1 MSNKH
6 SKNKNNSKIVS
17 NNKPVTK
24 KVTKKK
30 STSRIG
36 FLLVSFVL
44 MLVIL
49 VATVFGDVQQ
59 VIANKKETEALSNRY
74 IELLE
79 EEASLNSQVIKL
91 QDPEYRAR
99 YARENQMYT
108 KDGETILII
117 IDKDGKRMVKTEEE

>member
-1 MSNKH
+1 MSNK
-6 SKNKNNSKIVS
+6 NSKSKKNTKISSKQV
-17 NNKPVTK
+17 NK
-24 KVTKKK
+24 KVTKNK

-36 FLLVSFVL
+36 FLLFTFVF

-49 VATVFGDVQQ
+49 VATVFSDVQQ
-59 VIANKKETEALSNRY
+59 VIANKRETENLNNRY

-91 QDPEYRAR
+91 QDPEYKAR

-117 IDKDGKRMVKTEEE
+117 IDKDGKRMITTEEE

>member
-6 SKNKNNSKIVS
+6 SKNKKNAKTNVKQVS
-17 NNKPVTK
+17 K
-24 KVTKKK
+24 KVTKQK

-36 FLLVSFVL
+36 LYFLFFILS
-44 MLVIL
+44 LVIL
-49 VATVFGDVQQ
+49 VATVFSDVQQ
-59 VIANKKETEALSNRY
+59 VISNKRETEALNSKY

-108 KDGETILII
+108 GDGETILII
-117 IDKDGKRMVKTEEE
+117 IDEEDEEKEK

>member
-1 MSNKH
+1 MSNKS
-6 SKNKNNSKIVS
+6 SKSKQNTKVNSK
-17 NNKPVTK
+17 KVTNK

-30 STSRIG
+30 NTGRIG
-36 FLLVSFVL
+36 IAFFSLILLSVV
-44 MLVIL
+44 L
-49 VATVFGDVQQ
+49 VATVFKDLQQ
-59 VIANKKETEALSNRY
+59 VYFNKKETENLSNRY

-91 QDPEYRAR
+91 QDPEYKAR

-117 IDKDGKRMVKTEEE
+117 IDKDGKKMIETNEE